1 MVLVLR
7 STLWYNIT
15 TSPIWELFSLSSL
28 EPGKIK
34 WELYYSYNILYWVVL
49 KTISQ
54 ITLSINSV
62 IIPMTSYNSFW
73 IWQIYGSSQ
82 HLLFQLLQGFKL
94 QFTTWQMF
102 IVLAW
107 GLNKS
112 FSYWMII
119 LLSWG
124 LIERSIY
131 YLWIHKILWMK
142 HIKNTIMC
150 FALVMVATKQ
160 LNTFKFLNFNCFW
173 FSRLPRE
180 VQISWKLCQGLIR
193 ELHGF

>member
-1 MVLVLR
+1 MILVLR

-15 TSPIWELFSLSSL
+15 TSPVWELFLLSSL

-34 WELYYSYNILYWVVL
+34 WELYYSYNILYWIVL
-49 KTISQ
+49 KIISQ

-73 IWQIYGSSQ
+73 IWHIYGSSQ
-82 HLLFQLLQGFKL
+82 HLLCQLLQGFKF
-94 QFTTWQMF
+94 QFATWQMF
-102 IVLAW
+102 IVLPW

-112 FSYWMII
+112 FSYWIII

-124 LIERSIY
+124 IIEHSIY

-142 HIKNTIMC
+142 HMK
-150 FALVMVATKQ
+150 KQ
-160 LNTFKFLNFNCFW
+160 WCVLYW
-173 FSRLPRE
+173 
-180 VQISWKLCQGLIR
+180 SWLLQNKLI
-193 ELHGF
+193 F